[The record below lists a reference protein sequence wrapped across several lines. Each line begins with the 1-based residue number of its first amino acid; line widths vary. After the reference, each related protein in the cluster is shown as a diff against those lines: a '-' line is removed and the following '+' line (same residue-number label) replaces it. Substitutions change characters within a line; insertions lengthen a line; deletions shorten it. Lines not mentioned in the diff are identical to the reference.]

1 MMIVVMHRDASV
13 SDISTVLHI
22 IEESGC
28 TAHVSKAEEKT
39 VVGVVGDDRGIVS
52 EKIQTLQG
60 VEKIFATSKPY
71 KLASREWKKENT
83 LVRVGQVTF
92 GGSDVVLIAGPC
104 GVESEQQI
112 LEIAQAV
119 KEAGA
124 HILRGGA
131 FKPRTSPYSFQ
142 GLGERGLELLAL
154 AREKTGMP
162 IVTEV
167 VTPNQVEL
175 VAKYADMLQ
184 IGARN
189 SLNYSLLQEVGK
201 TNKPVLLKRGMMS
214 HLEEYMM
221 SAEYILANGNYN
233 VVLCERGIRTF
244 ETSTRNTMDIAAIP
258 VLKSWTH
265 LPVIADPSH
274 ATGKRSLVQPVAKAA
289 VAAGADGLM
298 IEVHHHP
305 EHALSDG
312 PQAVL
317 PDEYAALVRQLRQI
331 SSVLGRAIA

>member
-1 MMIVVMHRDASV
+1 
-13 SDISTVLHI
+13 
-22 IEESGC
+22 
-28 TAHVSKAEEKT
+28 
-39 VVGVVGDDRGIVS
+39 
-52 EKIQTLQG
+52 
-60 VEKIFATSKPY
+60 
-71 KLASREWKKENT
+71 
-83 LVRVGQVTF
+83 
-92 GGSDVVLIAGPC
+92 
-104 GVESEQQI
+104 
-112 LEIAQAV
+112 
-119 KEAGA
+119 
-124 HILRGGA
+124 
-131 FKPRTSPYSFQ
+131 
-142 GLGERGLELLAL
+142 
-154 AREKTGMP
+154 
-162 IVTEV
+162 
-167 VTPNQVEL
+167 
-175 VAKYADMLQ
+175 MLQ

-331 SSVLGRAIA
+331 SSVLGRSIA